1 MANTIKHK
9 RGTTTPTAG
18 QLLVGE
24 IAINTATGAVFTKT
38 DGGSVLALNSAS
50 PTFTGTPAAPTAT
63 AGTSTTQIA
72 TTAFVTA
79 VDILKAPLASP
90 TFTGT
95 PTLPTGTIGV
105 TQATGDS
112 TTALSTT
119 AFVQQELAA
128 LDVGELHNA
137 TISSPADNDLFVYEN
152 STSLWKNKTFATLG
166 LLTDAPSDGS
176 EYVRKNAAWS
186 VATGGGG
193 GLADAPSDGDEY
205 VRKDGAWAV
214 ATAGGGGS
222 YLPLAGGTMTG
233 GIVFDAVGGQSID
246 KGTFDSSRY
255 GYNGI
260 SLKCA
265 VGFELN
271 WQSGWLTGNQFL
283 GTPNICPIYIDSG
296 VGSTLRV
303 WEGTTSTGTE
313 VSHTGIVLAEGANIT
328 VAESANHDSEM
339 AGWGFGVQQSD
350 DHGKGTTVE
359 FNGLHTYDGASHTY
373 VTPTGITFTDTTV
386 QTTAWIDA
394 SSDGKAYSRK
404 DGGWVQGRIN
414 AYDSAITYQVGD
426 QVTYN
431 STIYQLTTS
440 LGGAGYDPVTYIS
453 NWTPMNAGSTGA
465 PGAAGAN
472 GAAGAMNPMDILTV
486 MSSSNPGWYESGG
499 NWSLYYGFPN
509 TSAGWFYG
517 KLSGG
522 VDFKIYLNGVFDSYV
537 NAAYNYYYVSG
548 SMATLPTSG
557 DVVTVYIYN
566 STIGEATIPLLTYS
580 Y

>member
-1 MANTIKHK
+1 MANTIRHK
-9 RGTTTPTAG
+9 RGTTAPLAG
-18 QLLVGE
+18 DLVTGE
-24 IAINTATGAVFTKT
+24 LAIDTATGTVYTKK
-38 DGGSVLALNSAS
+38 DDNSVVSVGGGGGLA
-50 PTFTGTPAAPTAT
+50 
-63 AGTSTTQIA
+63 
-72 TTAFVTA
+72 
-79 VDILKAPLASP
+79 
-90 TFTGT
+90 
-95 PTLPTGTIGV
+95 
-105 TQATGDS
+105 
-112 TTALSTT
+112 
-119 AFVQQELAA
+119 
-128 LDVGELHNA
+128 
-137 TISSPADNDLFVYEN
+137 
-152 STSLWKNKTFATLG
+152 
-166 LLTDAPSDGS
+166 DAPSDGN

-193 GLADAPSDGDEY
+193 GGSA
-205 VRKDGAWAV
+205 AWGGISGTV
-214 ATAGGGGS
+214 TDQTDLTSYISTATSG

-386 QTTAWIDA
+386 QTTAAIADA
-394 SSDGKAYSRK
+394 PSDSTQYVRQNGSWVTNSGFTIGDSPSDGNYYVRMGSTGWAQIGSGTDAIATQAYVTGLGYATTGDVSTAIGSAVSGFANAADARK
-404 DGGWVQGRIN
+404 QAVAESARAVLN
-414 AYDSAITYQVGD
+414 DSAY
-426 QVTYN
+426 
-431 STIYQLTTS
+431 TID
-440 LGGAGYDPVTYIS
+440 GAGYHAFF
-453 NWTPMNAGSTGA
+453 M
-465 PGAAGAN
+465 AGAFN
-472 GAAGAMNPMDILTV
+472 FTV
-486 MSSSNPGWYESGG
+486 TNSQFSSGG
-499 NWSLYYGFPN
+499 KWFGIEYSSTVYAASSISLSSGVVEMVFSFTP
-509 TSAGWFYG
+509 SAGTGLFYTEDGGTTWFE
-517 KLSGG
+517 S
-522 VDFKIYLNGVFDSYV
+522 S
-537 NAAYNYYYVSG
+537 
-548 SMATLPTSG
+548 
-557 DVVTVYIYN
+557 
-566 STIGEATIPLLTYS
+566 IPIQA
-580 Y
+580 